1 MNKIFLPTT
10 IILLTFL
17 LSACQNG
24 KKEGSEQENDED
36 FVVDEQPLDSE
47 EGREEYREHQAEEA
61 EAVALDEK
69 AHLARAEQAFS
80 QGDYRKAVTLLLPL
94 AQAGNPDAQY
104 ALGYALYEGLG
115 TPQDRM
121 QAYFWIQESARQGN
135 TSALL
140 ALEIFEIDPNLPLDH

>member
-1 MNKIFLPTT
+1 MNKIFLPIT
-10 IILLTFL
+10 IILLTFF

-24 KKEGSEQENDED
+24 KKEGNDDED
-36 FVVDEQPLDSE
+36 EDELLTPAQALLEDEDDE
-47 EGREEYREHQAEEA
+47 EDRDEEIAEA
-61 EAVALDEK
+61 EVLSEAEQLD
-69 AHLARAEQAFS
+69 RAEDAFAKR
-80 QGDYRKAVTLLLPL
+80 DYRTAVSLLLPL

-135 TSALL
+135 TSALM